1 MYPLAHM
8 TFACGAVWAGAGLL
22 DRTRVLRAWKTS
34 QRVDYRLVALGAL
47 LPDLIDKP
55 IGWVLFRDTFDGSDH
70 LFAHTLL
77 FPLTLL
83 VPGFYLWVRLGD
95 PRLVGVG
102 MGVLS
107 HLASDPVTHAPQI
120 LFWPLL
126 GLDFPDVSL
135 LNRPAT
141 IATETAAALI
151 LLLAARSLRRQ
162 NRLGVALHEGRL

>member
-1 MYPLAHM
+1 
-8 TFACGAVWAGAGLL
+8 
-22 DRTRVLRAWKTS
+22 
-34 QRVDYRLVALGAL
+34 
-47 LPDLIDKP
+47 
-55 IGWVLFRDTFDGSDH
+55 
-70 LFAHTLL
+70 
-77 FPLTLL
+77 
-83 VPGFYLWVRLGD
+83 
-95 PRLVGVG
+95 

-141 IATETAAALI
+141 IATETAAAVI